1 MTSVAE
7 AGKEHGESTE
17 TEAAVWA
24 WELHVATE
32 TGHGGGLWG
41 RVGECPRTAAVWRAA
56 YPFIV

>member
-17 TEAAVWA
+17 TEAAVWV
-24 WELHVATE
+24 WGLHVATE
-32 TGHGGGLWG
+32 KGHGGGLWG
-41 RVGECPRTAAVWRAA
+41 GVWERPRTAAVWRAT